1 MNKMKKN
8 LLIVGGSGSIG
19 KSFLNKFSDEFNIFI
34 LDKKNLKKKNFK
46 FNLIDIDL
54 SKNLNNDFTKKLPDN
69 LIVIYLVGNLKNR
82 SLENTLIASINDNI
96 TSLTNF
102 LFSFKDKII
111 RLIFFSSIS
120 VYGIPTYLPIDE
132 NHKINPF
139 TDYGIQKACCE
150 TILQSYCKQFKIPLT
165 IIRLTQVYG
174 IKSAYSSLP
183 HVLVTNFK
191 KGFNTSIKTDLNI
204 QRDYIHI
211 DDLVNFIKY
220 VLKSKKNGTFN
231 FGFGKGIKILKL
243 FKLTN
248 NQNNKKPLQTSSK
261 KFPNSFSQ
269 YFDISKELL
278 TYGYQPTINIESW
291 IKIKINRKKYEKKT

>member
-1 MNKMKKN
+1 MKKN

-34 LDKKNLKKKNFK
+34 FYKKNLKKKNFK

-54 SKNLNNDFTKKLPDN
+54 TKNLNNDFTKKLPDN

-82 SLENTLIASINDNI
+82 SLENTLVASINDNI

-139 TDYGIQKACCE
+139 TDY
-150 TILQSYCKQFKIPLT
+150 
-165 IIRLTQVYG
+165 
-174 IKSAYSSLP
+174 
-183 HVLVTNFK
+183 
-191 KGFNTSIKTDLNI
+191 
-204 QRDYIHI
+204 
-211 DDLVNFIKY
+211 
-220 VLKSKKNGTFN
+220 
-231 FGFGKGIKILKL
+231 
-243 FKLTN
+243 
-248 NQNNKKPLQTSSK
+248 
-261 KFPNSFSQ
+261 
-269 YFDISKELL
+269 
-278 TYGYQPTINIESW
+278 
-291 IKIKINRKKYEKKT
+291 